1 MNKMYWFVIV
11 DDPLIKVVKKNCE
24 LYNDMS
30 VLRRIVT
37 MFYCTV

>member
-1 MNKMYWFVIV
+1 MICYTVVN
-11 DDPLIKVVKKNCE
+11 DPLIKVVKKNCE
-24 LYNDMS
+24 LYNNMS